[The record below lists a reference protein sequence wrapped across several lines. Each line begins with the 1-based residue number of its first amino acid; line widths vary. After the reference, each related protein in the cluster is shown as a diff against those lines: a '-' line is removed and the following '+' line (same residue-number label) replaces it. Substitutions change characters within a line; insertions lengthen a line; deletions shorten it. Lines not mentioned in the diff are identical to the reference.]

1 MKKRVAL
8 FLVLG
13 MTAAIVF
20 AQSDLQPLA
29 TISLNK
35 TESIN
40 LKQLKNR
47 ITTYQKQ
54 TGSKSFTVDQKKQ
67 ILDAMIDEKLVV
79 QAAKRDGVSVST
91 AQVDE
96 AFIQS
101 ISQQVG
107 QTVTEEQFAELIK
120 KQTGKTLD
128 VFFTEQVGMNLA
140 NYKEYL
146 KNQLIAQQYV
156 LSLKKEEIQNTANP
170 TDADIRS
177 YFEMNKTSFSQ
188 NDILKLFLVVYPKGD
203 DAVAAEKSINDLYAS
218 LENKEITMD
227 DMKIKSK
234 GGKVGYKAGDM
245 YVSKGT
251 LAAKQ
256 LGIDYNALLSLFNN
270 DIGFTSKINET
281 KTDFQFYVI
290 CEKYPAKM
298 LALSD
303 VVQPDKTVTVYE
315 YIRNILTQQK
325 QQAAFQKAVEEV
337 TTSLRTPGNFRILKT
352 GSELETLLDW

>member
-1 MKKRVAL
+1 MKKKLAL
-8 FLVLG
+8 MLVFG
-13 MTAAIVF
+13 ITAAIVF

-29 TISLNK
+29 TVSLNK

-54 TGSKSFTVDQKKQ
+54 TGSASFTVDQKKQ

-91 AQVDE
+91 AQVDQ

-107 QTVTEEQFAELIK
+107 QTVTEDQFADLIK

-140 NYKEYL
+140 DYKEYL
-146 KNQLIAQQYV
+146 KNQLLAQQYV
-156 LSLKKEEIQNTANP
+156 LSLKNDEIKATANP
-170 TDADIRS
+170 TDEDIRS
-177 YFEMNKTSFSQ
+177 YYEMNKTSFSQ
-188 NDILKLFLVVYPKGD
+188 NDILKLFLVVVSKEN
-203 DAVAAEKSINDLYAS
+203 DATIAQKSANDLYS
-218 LENKEITMD
+218 KLKNKEITMNE
-227 DMKIKSK
+227 MKIKSK
-234 GGKVGYKAGDM
+234 DPKVGYKAGDM

-256 LGIDYNALLSLFNN
+256 LGIDYNALLSLFKN
-270 DIGFTSKINET
+270 DIGFTSEINET
-281 KTDFQFYVI
+281 EKDFQFYTI
-290 CEKYPAKM
+290 SEKYPAKM

-315 YIRNILTQQK
+315 YIRNSLTQQK

-337 TTSLRTPGNFRILKT
+337 TTSLRTPGNFRMLKT